1 MNAILVSKPVVV
13 VAGRPSGAENQPAD
27 SVTDPI
33 QVGLQKMF
41 VAFGLALC
49 CGAMAGCVTGEPRR
63 SGPSIQRVVA
73 MYELVPWLNLDP
85 QRDAKPEGFSF
96 YMYLF
101 SQQTRRG
108 VHREGTLHID
118 IYRRERRGERD
129 SIRLLVDT
137 WTYPTSDIHRSATPN
152 SRFGDFY
159 RVRLS
164 WMPYDLS
171 GTELEVEVRFVDIS
185 GRTTHAAHKKLL
197 VPRFAFR

>member
-1 MNAILVSKPVVV
+1 MMNAILKRKPVAVI
-13 VAGRPSGAENQPAD
+13 AGRPSGALYDFRCSDRGLSPPANGGRPSGAENQPAD

-63 SGPSIQRVVA
+63 SGPSIQRVVS

-101 SQQTRRG
+101 SQKTRRG
-108 VHREGTLHID
+108 VHLEGTLHID
-118 IYRRERRGERD
+118 VYRRERRGERD
-129 SIRLLVDT
+129 SFRRLVDT
-137 WTYPTSDIHRSATPN
+137 WTPPATSTDPPRPIRASAI
-152 SRFGDFY
+152 F
-159 RVRLS
+159 
-164 WMPYDLS
+164 
-171 GTELEVEVRFVDIS
+171 I
-185 GRTTHAAHKKLL
+185 A
-197 VPRFAFR
+197 